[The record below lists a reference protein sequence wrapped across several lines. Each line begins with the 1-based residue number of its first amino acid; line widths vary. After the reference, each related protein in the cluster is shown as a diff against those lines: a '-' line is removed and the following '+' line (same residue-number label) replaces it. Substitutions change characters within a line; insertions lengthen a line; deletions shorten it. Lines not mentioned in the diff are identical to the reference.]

1 MDVIPAPYQVRGK
14 LQRESRL
21 RPCGSR
27 ELLRAWIPVFTGMT
41 EIERE
46 KEKRDKFMTT
56 IKDSGLIQDE
66 PLIFEQ
72 GAEGRKGYSLPQW
85 DVEEVEVKNFIPS
98 HLLRKEL
105 EGFPQLS
112 EVDVVRHFTR
122 LSQWNYGVDSG
133 PYPLG
138 SCTMKYNPKV
148 NEEIAR
154 MSGFALLHPY
164 TPDEVSQGILKLMY
178 ELQTFLAEITG
189 MDHVTLQPAA
199 GAQGELTGMMMI
211 KACLQ
216 ARGGKRR
223 KVLVPDTAHGTN
235 CSTSAIASY
244 QMVEIKSNEKGV
256 IPPEEVSEQMDEEV
270 AAIMVTNP
278 NTLGLF
284 EENSK
289 EIAEI
294 VHRKGGFVYCDG
306 ANLNALMGIVKLGD
320 LGVDV
325 VHLNLHKTF
334 STPHGGGGPGS
345 GPVAVKK
352 ELSPYLPIPVIEK
365 DGEAYWLN
373 HDRPHSIGRVKA
385 FYGNF
390 GVLVKAYAYIL
401 SMGPEGLKKA
411 SEMAVLNSNYLM
423 KRLKGCYYLPYDR
436 PCMHECVFTDRFQE
450 RYHVSTLDIAKR
462 LIDYGFHPPTIYFPL
477 VVKGALMM
485 EPTETESKESLDR
498 FIETMIAIAKEAEEN
513 PDLLRQA
520 PQKVKVRR
528 LDEVM
533 AARKPKLK
541 WTRDGEDSNQ

>member
-1 MDVIPAPYQVRGK
+1 MNR
-14 LQRESRL
+14 
-21 RPCGSR
+21 
-27 ELLRAWIPVFTGMT
+27 
-41 EIERE
+41 
-46 KEKRDKFMTT
+46 RDT
-56 IKDSGLIQDE
+56 GLIQDE

-72 GAEGRKGYSLPQW
+72 GGEGRKGYSLPRW
-85 DVEEVEVKNFIPS
+85 DVAESEAKNLISP
-98 HLLRKEL
+98 HLLREDL

-112 EVDVVRHFTR
+112 EIDVVRHFTR

-133 PYPLG
+133 FYPLG

-154 MSGFALLHPY
+154 MSGFASLHPY
-164 TPDEVSQGILKLMY
+164 TPEDLAQGALRLMY
-178 ELQTFLAEITG
+178 ELGAFLAEITG
-189 MDHVTLQPAA
+189 MDGVSLQPAA
-199 GAQGELTGMMMI
+199 GAHGELTGIRMV

-216 ARGGKRR
+216 ARGDGRK

-235 CSTSAIASY
+235 CSTSTIASY
-244 QMVEIKSNEKGV
+244 QMVEIKSNEDGV
-256 IPPEEVSEQMDEEV
+256 ISPEKVAEQMDEEV

-284 EENSK
+284 EEHLA

-325 VHLNLHKTF
+325 VHINLHKTF
-334 STPHGGGGPGS
+334 STPHGGGGPGA

-352 ELSPYLPIPVIEK
+352 ELAPYLPVPVIEK
-365 DGEAYWLN
+365 EGGVYQVN
-373 HDRPHSIGRVKA
+373 YDRPYSIGKMRA

-390 GVLVKAYAYIL
+390 GVILKAYAYIL
-401 SMGPEGLKKA
+401 SMGPEGLRWA
-411 SEMAVLNSNYLM
+411 SEMAVLNANYLM
-423 KRLKGCYYLPYDR
+423 KRLKDHYHLPYDR

-450 RYHVSTLDIAKR
+450 KYHVSTLDIAKR
-462 LIDYGFHPPTIYFPL
+462 LIDYGYHPPTIYFPL
-477 VVKGALMM
+477 VVKAALMM
-485 EPTETESKESLDR
+485 EPTETESKESLDG

-528 LDEVM
+528 LDEVL
-533 AARKPKLK
+533 AARKPKLRWAGDK
-541 WTRDGEDSNQ
+541 